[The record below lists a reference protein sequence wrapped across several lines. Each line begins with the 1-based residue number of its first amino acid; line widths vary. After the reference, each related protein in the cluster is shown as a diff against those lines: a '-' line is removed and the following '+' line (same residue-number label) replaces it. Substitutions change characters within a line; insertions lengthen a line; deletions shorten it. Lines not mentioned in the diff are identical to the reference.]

1 MKGKNENWIK
11 AKNQKKFKTEKQKK
25 KRFFVELLIVVWHDK
40 CLTAGKVKQ
49 GS

>member
-25 KRFFVELLIVVWHDK
+25 NVSLLNY
-40 CLTAGKVKQ
+40 
-49 GS
+49 